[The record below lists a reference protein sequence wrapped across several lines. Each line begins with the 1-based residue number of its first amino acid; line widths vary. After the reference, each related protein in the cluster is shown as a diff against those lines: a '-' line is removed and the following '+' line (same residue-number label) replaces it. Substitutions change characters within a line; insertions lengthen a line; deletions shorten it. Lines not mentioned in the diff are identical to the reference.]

1 MNYNEQT
8 LIEMLGY
15 MRPQDSTAQE
25 MFCDKYLLP
34 IMGKPDAHGNYILS
48 VGNRPNIAFM
58 AHHDTVHRDGGL
70 HKPHVSNKGIVSTNT
85 DCLGADCTTGVWLI
99 LAMIQA
105 KVTGLYVVH
114 AAEEVGCIGSRAIV
128 DDKPSWIA
136 DIQAA
141 ISFDRRGYDSIV
153 THQMGERTASD
164 AFAVSLNDAL
174 GLQMKP
180 DSTGS
185 FTDSNE
191 YAYVIDE
198 CTNISVGY
206 HGQHTSRE
214 TQDMPFAMA
223 LRDRLIQADWSG
235 IVIKRDAAIAYDDIQ
250 ASYKGY
256 GQGGKYNS
264 YQDTFR
270 DGRYDDEDDDDELM
284 TMADLVYENPE
295 EIADLLLSYGFNLND
310 LREELGANT

>member
-8 LIEMLGY
+8 LVEMLGY

-34 IMGKPDAHGNYILS
+34 VMGKPDKNGNYTLS

-58 AHHDTVHRDGGL
+58 AHHDTVHRNGGL
-70 HKPHVSNKGIVSTNT
+70 HKPQVSKGIVSTKA

-105 KVTGLYVVH
+105 NVTGLYVVH

-128 DDKPSWIA
+128 DYNPSWIA
-136 DIQAA
+136 DTQAA

-174 GLQMKP
+174 GMQMKP

-185 FTDSNE
+185 YTDSNE

-206 HGQHTSRE
+206 RGQHTSHE
-214 TQDMPFAMA
+214 TQDLPFAMA
-223 LRDRLIQADWSG
+223 LRDRLIQADWTT
-235 IVIKRDAAIAYDDIQ
+235 IVVKRDAAIAYDDYK
-250 ASYKGY
+250 AAYKGY
-256 GQGGKYNS
+256 AQGGNYNS
-264 YQDTFR
+264 YQDTYGN
-270 DGRYDDEDDDDELM
+270 GRYDDDRFTSELM
-284 TMADLVYENPE
+284 TMADLVYENPD

>member
-8 LIEMLGY
+8 LVEMLGY

-34 IMGKPDAHGNYILS
+34 VMGKPDAHGNYILS

-58 AHHDTVHRDGGL
+58 AHHDTVHRNGGI
-70 HKPHVSNKGIVSTNT
+70 HKPHVSKGIVSTKA

-105 KVTGLYVVH
+105 NVTGLYVVH
-114 AAEEVGCIGSRAIV
+114 AAEEVGCIGSRGIV
-128 DDKPSWIA
+128 DDNPSWIA
-136 DIQAA
+136 DTQAA

-174 GLQMKP
+174 GMQMKP

-185 FTDSNE
+185 YTDSNE

-206 HGQHTSRE
+206 RGQHTSHE
-214 TQDMPFAMA
+214 TQDLPFAMA
-223 LRDRLIQADWSG
+223 LRDRLIQADWTT
-235 IVIKRDAAIAYDDIQ
+235 IVVKRDAAIAYDDYK
-250 ASYKGY
+250 AAYKGY
-256 GQGGKYNS
+256 AQGGNYNS
-264 YQDTFR
+264 YQDTYGN
-270 DGRYDDEDDDDELM
+270 GRYDDDRFTSELM
-284 TMADLVYENPE
+284 TMADLVYENPD